1 MKTIKKMI
9 CLLLA
14 AVLLAG
20 CGKSGKAEPIQLDPA
35 VGDHIAV
42 ITFADYGSISVRLF
56 GNTAPEAVE
65 QFIRLAQEGMYT
77 GSTLKSVIDDY
88 CLMVTGSAA
97 DNHATDKAFKDE
109 INNDY
114 YPLRGALCITGSGD
128 KISAQQFMIVTSD
141 TEFLKE
147 LETLL
152 AYRKI
157 TPAEYYKTAY
167 GTDLDEDTLALFE
180 KYGGAPWLYG
190 HCIVFGQVSEGFE
203 VLEAI
208 SDVEVED
215 GNTYSPLEDI
225 IIESVSIEAV
235 NK

>member
-1 MKTIKKMI
+1 MT
-9 CLLLA
+9 
-14 AVLLAG
+14 
-20 CGKSGKAEPIQLDPA
+20 
-35 VGDHIAV
+35 
-42 ITFADYGSISVRLF
+42 SV
-56 GNTAPEAVE
+56 
-65 QFIRLAQEGMYT
+65 
-77 GSTLKSVIDDY
+77 
-88 CLMVTGSAA
+88 
-97 DNHATDKAFKDE
+97 
-109 INNDY
+109 
-114 YPLRGALCITGSGD
+114 
-128 KISAQQFMIVTSD
+128 SD
-141 TEFLKE
+141 FLKE